1 MKKPRCFLRNHWK
14 LLICIAFL
22 LVSSGCI
29 TTALVIHRKL
39 RNADFIEDWND
50 GDGTVL
56 TNIVYDSEKNLKYDL
71 YLPTSSAEKD
81 TPVGAM
87 LFIHGGA
94 WKSGKKE
101 DMMFACRRFAKQ
113 GYVTATME
121 YTLFKEGAKMSFF
134 TILDDIGKCL
144 EHLRDT
150 AKANRHPIKAVALSG
165 ISAGGHLAMLYA
177 YSRAD
182 NSPVPIS
189 FVFQQVGP
197 SFFQQGAWP
206 DHPDLSFG
214 LTKAGAGIEM
224 SREEYDSGIKFEAVK
239 SISPALLVNEQTVPT
254 IAAYGGKD
262 PLVPTPHAEKLRKAL
277 EEYNVPHVFIIYPH
291 SGHFLCEDP
300 DCAKKYRE
308 AILDYCRKYF
318 SQSK

>member
-1 MKKPRCFLRNHWK
+1 MKKPRCFFSNHWK
-14 LLICIAFL
+14 LLIGLAFL
-22 LVSSGCI
+22 LVCSGCI
-29 TTALVIHRKL
+29 TTALVIHSKL
-39 RNADFIEDWND
+39 KNADYIEDWND

-56 TNIVYDSEKNLKYDL
+56 TNIVYDAKRNLKYDL
-71 YLPTSSAEKD
+71 FLPSTSAEKD
-81 TPVGAM
+81 APVGAM

-101 DMMFACRRFAKQ
+101 DMTFACRRFVKQ

-121 YTLFKEGAKMSFF
+121 YTLFKEGKKMSFF
-134 TILDDIGKCL
+134 TILDDIGRCI

-150 AKANRHPIKAVALSG
+150 AKAKNHPVKAVALSG

-182 NSPVPIS
+182 TSPLPIA

-197 SFFQQGAWP
+197 SFFQKNAWP
-206 DHPDLSFG
+206 DHPDWPFG

-224 SREEYDSGIKFEAVK
+224 SREEYDGGMMSEAVK
-239 SISPALLVNEQTVPT
+239 SISPALLVNENTVPT

-308 AILDYCRKYF
+308 AILEYCRKHF
-318 SQSK
+318 APSK

>member
-14 LLICIAFL
+14 LLVGLAFL
-22 LVSSGCI
+22 LVCSGCSI
-29 TTALVIHRKL
+29 TALVFHKKL
-39 RNADFIEDWND
+39 RNADYIEDWQD
-50 GDGTVL
+50 GNGTVL
-56 TNIVYDSEKNLKYDL
+56 TNIVYDSERNLKYDL
-71 YLPTSSAEKD
+71 FLPPPSAENE
-81 TPVGAM
+81 TPTGAM

-101 DMMFACRRFAKQ
+101 DMTFACRRFVKQ
-113 GYVTATME
+113 GYVTATMD
-121 YTLFKEGAKMSFF
+121 YTLFKEGEKMSFF
-134 TILDDIGKCL
+134 TILDDIGRCL

-150 AKANRHPIKAVALSG
+150 AKANHHPIKAVALSG

-177 YSRAD
+177 YSRA
-182 NSPVPIS
+182 NTSPVPIA

-197 SFFQQGAWP
+197 SFFLKDAWP

-308 AILDYCRKYF
+308 AILEYCRKHF
-318 SQSK
+318 APSK